1 MSKLLNR
8 LLQTGLP
15 AVLLLWLVGAATSVP
30 PCPGSQPSRL
40 DLSEPPPSVEAL
52 VMPTR
57 GLTCLKRRPLAEQK
71 TSKIRLLEADGWTS
85 LRNGDELILEFGSMN
100 RLLCP
105 DGTCR
110 LLESDQMPSLVIG
123 TETCRSLDSRPC
135 GPPLGPSSDPIEAG
149 RRLEWLEALESW
161 AVRGGSWMLRG
172 RARDPDQRWGQKPIP
187 ISPRCLET
195 GRRPFAC
202 EAWTNDPSFLIFA
215 EVKAAT
221 SYRFV
226 LTGSNSFPPLEIAAQ
241 NLDCRR
247 FPDFED
253 HRVCR
258 LPWPSAW
265 RLPRIGSVHL
275 YSSAIVGLESSA
287 LRTATLLRRAEIDDS
302 KEIRSPFEPGSSE
315 RWLWERLRLVKPGDE
330 EGTRISNVNEDLW
343 QELWSG
349 AGVSPEAILLMAEI
363 QVSLGLPEPAY
374 RLLSSLFRSPSGES
388 QSLSRYQR
396 RRAEIAMAIIAE
408 MTGNSE

>member
-1 MSKLLNR
+1 MSKHLSR
-8 LLQTGLP
+8 LLQTVHP
-15 AVLLLWLVGAATSVP
+15 AVLLLWLAGAATSVP
-30 PCPGSQPSRL
+30 PCPGSQPQRL
-40 DLSEPPPSVEAL
+40 DLSESLLSVEAL
-52 VMPTR
+52 VMPIR
-57 GLTCLKRRPLAEQK
+57 GLTCLTRRPLAEQK
-71 TSKIRLLEADGWTS
+71 TSSIRFLEADSWTS
-85 LRNGDELILEFGSMN
+85 LRNGDELILGFGSTT

-110 LLESDQMPSLVIG
+110 LLESDQVPGLVME
-123 TETCRSLDSRPC
+123 TETCPSLDACPC

-172 RARDPDQRWGQKPIP
+172 QARDPDQGWGQKPIP

-195 GRRPFAC
+195 GRRPFVC
-202 EAWTNDPSFLIFA
+202 EAWTTDPSFLIFA

-226 LTGSNSFPPLEIAAQ
+226 LTGSSSFPPLEITTQ
-241 NLDCRR
+241 TLDCQR
-247 FPDFED
+247 FPNFED
-253 HRVCR
+253 HRLCR
-258 LPWPSAW
+258 VPWPSAW
-265 RLPRIGSVHL
+265 KLPKIGSVRL
-275 YSSAIVGLESSA
+275 YSSAVVEHGSSA
-287 LRTATLLRRAEIDDS
+287 LRTATFLRRAESDDS
-302 KEIRSPFEPGSSE
+302 REHSSPFEPGSSE

-330 EGTRISNVNEDLW
+330 NGARISNVNEDLW

-349 AGVSPEAILLMAEI
+349 AEVSPEAILLMAEI

-388 QSLSRYQR
+388 QSLSRHQR

-408 MTGNSE
+408 MMGNPE